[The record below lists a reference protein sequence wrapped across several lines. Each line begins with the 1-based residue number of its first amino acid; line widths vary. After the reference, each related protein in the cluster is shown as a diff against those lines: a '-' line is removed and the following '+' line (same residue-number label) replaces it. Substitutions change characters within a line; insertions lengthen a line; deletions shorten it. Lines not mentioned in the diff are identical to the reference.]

1 MSRTVE
7 LTVRQA
13 LNIAQNSPSGQI
25 DPQILRLLESSL
37 AQIWRNI
44 QAQPNTYVMND
55 LEFAVFNHFRARSD
69 FQNET
74 ARKAVSRYWN
84 SRNARQNH

>member
-7 LTVRQA
+7 MTVRQA
-13 LNIAQNSPSGQI
+13 LHIAQNSPTGRI
-25 DPQILRLLESSL
+25 DPQVLRILERALS
-37 AQIWRNI
+37 QIWRNI

-55 LEFAVFNHFRARSD
+55 LEFAVFNHYRARSEY
-69 FQNET
+69 QNET

-84 SRNARQNH
+84 SRSASDGS